1 MPQPLRGGQ
10 PAFCQKTPQGCT
22 EMSDGMPPERCRFC
36 ISAVEYRGMRMH
48 RLTEHPESAAESGTE
63 RRSVTDAEYIAYL
76 ASAVADDYRRAAG
89 LPADRKSMMTP
100 AEYIAFRKCAA
111 EEAAAGILRG
121 GAPAENR
128 DYAPETAPLR
138 QKRERVRK
146 PAPELSSRA
155 ESAPAAEQNARQAV
169 PDRLPPA
176 PPVPVPV
183 PVPAP
188 VPVPDAHAP
197 AGVPS
202 GRGTSGGVPVT
213 ETHEEAELRL
223 FGTLGD

>member
-1 MPQPLRGGQ
+1 
-10 PAFCQKTPQGCT
+10 
-22 EMSDGMPPERCRFC
+22 MSDGMPPERCRFC

-128 DYAPETAPLR
+128 DYAPE
-138 QKRERVRK
+138 
-146 PAPELSSRA
+146 LSSRA